1 MTLYN
6 SHFSFL
12 GSSKQSQQLS
22 SASVVPASPEK
33 VETSKKLF
41 SPAKR
46 NRAESEQGPSQVK
59 PVASSAKRG
68 RGGGKSAIGRSVK
81 SLPVTDSE
89 VESPIQE
96 GIFRLS

>member
-68 RGGGKSAIGRSVK
+68 RGGGKSAIGRSVSRSVE
-81 SLPVTDSE
+81 SLPVPDFE
-89 VESPIQE
+89 VVESAVPN
-96 GIFRLS
+96 